1 VKLLI
6 VEDDTA
12 IRESLVDFFVGR
24 GARVDAVASSEA
36 ADAVLDGHDAVL
48 LDLTLPGR
56 QGLDWLADLRRRG
69 DPTPVLIMTA
79 RGEEDQRIA
88 GLRAGADDYCVKPF
102 SVRELEARVDAVLRR
117 AGPGV
122 GAGAGTPVRIGAAL
136 VDLAG
141 HEVRVG
147 DTCHR
152 LLQKEAELLAC
163 FLAHP
168 GETMQRSR
176 LLHEVWGYDTFPTT
190 RTVDTHVLNLRKK
203 IEATPD
209 RPAHLL
215 TVHRVGYRLV
225 L

>member
-1 VKLLI
+1 VRLLI
-6 VEDDTA
+6 VEDDA
-12 IRESLVDFFVGR
+12 SILGSLVDFFSSR
-24 GARVDAVASSEA
+24 GALVDAVASSEA
-36 ADAVLDGHDAVL
+36 ADAVFDGHDAVL
-48 LDLTLPGR
+48 LDLALPGR
-56 QGLDWLADLRRRG
+56 QGLEWLGDLRRRG
-69 DPTPVLIMTA
+69 DRTPVLIMTA
-79 RGEEDQRIA
+79 RGEEEQRIA
-88 GLRAGADDYCVKPF
+88 GLRAGADDYVVKPF

-117 AGPGV
+117 ARP
-122 GAGAGTPVRIGAAL
+122 GAGSMVRIGVAL

-152 LLQKEAELLAC
+152 LLQKEAELLGC

-168 GETMQRSR
+168 GETMERAR

-203 IEATPD
+203 IEAAPD